1 MRISDWSSDV
11 CSSDLEGPGTADL
24 AQLQCSLNVLDSVLQ
39 TINGQDLGSVLSQLQ
54 TGVGAL
60 ADGARQLSGGVS
72 ALVDSNVQLLAGLS
86 QVAAQLR
93 APARDIGNTD
103 SATGFYLP
111 ADAFKDQQFSQVARQ
126 FISPDGKTVRYVVQ
140 TAYDPYTADAMTLA
154 NSLSEVAE
162 DAMPNTTLQGGRAS

>member
-1 MRISDWSSDV
+1 M
-11 CSSDLEGPGTADL
+11 
-24 AQLQCSLNVLDSVLQ
+24 NVLDSALQ
-39 TINGQDLGSVLSQLQ
+39 TINGQDLGSRLSQLQ
-54 TGVGAL
+54 TGVRAL

-111 ADAFKDQQFSQVARQ
+111 ADAFKDQQFQPSGAPVHLAGWQDC
-126 FISPDGKTVRYVVQ
+126 SLCS
-140 TAYDPYTADAMTLA
+140 ADRLR
-154 NSLSEVAE
+154 SVYRGCH
-162 DAMPNTTLQGGRAS
+162 DVG